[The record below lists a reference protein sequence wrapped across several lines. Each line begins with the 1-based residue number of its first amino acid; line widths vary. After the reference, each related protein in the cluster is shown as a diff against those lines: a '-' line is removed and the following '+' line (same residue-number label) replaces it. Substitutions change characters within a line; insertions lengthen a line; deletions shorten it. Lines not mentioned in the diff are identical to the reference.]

1 MKQMLAVG
9 AVVVASMCGGAC
21 GDDDDSDAVDAT
33 EACDRL
39 EVVGNAI
46 LDVRDADSLDEV
58 RESVEPAMDAFVDA
72 AEGSG
77 DEQLEEQATTAAE
90 RFDVYLTGDGIDA
103 REAGNDADIALDR
116 AIERCI
122 EVGATNDFPQEP
134 DS

>member
-1 MKQMLAVG
+1 MLAVG
-9 AVVVASMCGGAC
+9 AVVVASMCAGAC

-33 EACDRL
+33 EACDHL

-58 RESVEPAMDAFVDA
+58 RESVEPAMDAFVDS

-77 DEQLEEQATTAAE
+77 DEQLEEQATNAAE
-90 RFDVYLTGDGIDA
+90 HFDVYLTGDGIEA

-116 AIERCI
+116 SIERCV
-122 EVGATNDFPQEP
+122 ELGATNDFPQEP